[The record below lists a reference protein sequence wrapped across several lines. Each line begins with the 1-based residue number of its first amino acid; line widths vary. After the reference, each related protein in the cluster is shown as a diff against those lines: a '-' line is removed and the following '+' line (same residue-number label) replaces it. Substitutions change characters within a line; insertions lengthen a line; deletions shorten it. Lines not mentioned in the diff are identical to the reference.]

1 MVDNLAIG
9 LFPVLVTL
17 LGSYVNFL
25 QANPAMF
32 GVVAGIYWALKP
44 LLRKITVP
52 RFAS

>member
-32 GVVAGIYWALKP
+32 GVVAGIYWAP
-44 LLRKITVP
+44 CTGSGLLDKS
-52 RFAS
+52 AA